1 MARLLRSRRT
11 MIEYQDVHKSFDVP
25 VLSGV
30 DLTVATG
37 ESFGI
42 VGPSGCGK
50 SVLLK
55 TTVGL
60 ITPDRGDVRIDG
72 QSMLRSPKPVIQQ
85 LLRKVGYVFQGA
97 ALFDSMTVSENVA
110 YGLRE
115 DVVKALG
122 PREVGRRVIQALE
135 DVNLKPGLVSDKLPG
150 ELSGG
155 MRKRVGLARAIVGRP
170 EILLYDEPVTGLDPL
185 NTAGVQRLIAA
196 IARNLHATSVIVTH
210 DVEGAMEIC
219 DRIGLLHHGR
229 LRRVGTPDEFRRSRD
244 PIVRAFTDR
253 RQAEA
258 ASLALL
264 DA

>member
-1 MARLLRSRRT
+1 

-229 LRRVGTPDEFRRSRD
+229 LRLVGTPDEFRRSQD